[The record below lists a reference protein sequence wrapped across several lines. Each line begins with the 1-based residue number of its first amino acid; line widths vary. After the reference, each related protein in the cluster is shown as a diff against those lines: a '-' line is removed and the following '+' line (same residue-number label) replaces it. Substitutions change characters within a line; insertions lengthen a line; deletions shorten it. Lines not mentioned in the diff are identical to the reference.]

1 MDSLKEELSKWINNK
16 KREAIS
22 FLQEIIQVPSPSG
35 LEKDLADFLFSK
47 MLDFGYDFSKINET
61 GSVMAAIRGN
71 GKSRDLLM
79 NGHIDHVPTGEM
91 IDPFSGKVIDGKEVG
106 VEGKVVY
113 GRAASDMKGA
123 VAAMIMA
130 GAALKDLEINL
141 SGDYKIAGVTQE
153 EVGGAGTLS
162 TIKDD
167 HFLGDV
173 IVVGEA
179 TNMDLALGHR
189 GSMKMSVIVKGKSC
203 HASAPERGVNA
214 LYKALE
220 MIKVIRS
227 DLIDG
232 LPPHQIYGKTS
243 LAITQIEVWPKALNV
258 IPEKCVF
265 SLDCRN
271 TPNFSSQDL
280 KDELEQIVARCQS
293 VDPEFQAM
301 VIPYPILMGRRGFTG
316 FYTDPNVFPV
326 VEEINRIIEKT
337 LNKELVKKTWTFA
350 TDGRFYSWLGLPVI
364 GFGPGEERFAHTN
377 QDHVK
382 ITDYLDSIKTYAM
395 IGAGICGST

>member
-1 MDSLKEELSKWINNK
+1 MDSLNEELSKWISNK
-16 KREAIS
+16 KKEAIS
-22 FLQEIIQVPSPSG
+22 FLQEIIQIPSPSG
-35 LEKDLADFLFSK
+35 LEKDLANFLYSK

-61 GSVMAAIRGN
+61 ESVMGVIRGN
-71 GKSRDLLM
+71 GKGRDLLM
-79 NGHIDHVPTGEM
+79 NGHIDHVPTGDM

-130 GAALKDLEINL
+130 GAALTDLGINL

-162 TIKDD
+162 TIQDD

-220 MIKVIRS
+220 MIKEIRS
-227 DLIDG
+227 DLIDR
-232 LPPHQIYGKTS
+232 LPSHQIYGKTS

-258 IPEKCVF
+258 VPEKCEF

-280 KDELEQIVARCQS
+280 KNELDRIIKKLQS
-293 VDPEFQAM
+293 VDPDFQAM
-301 VIPYPILMGRRGFTG
+301 VMPTPILMGRRGFTG
-316 FYTDPNVFPV
+316 FYTEPKKFQV
-326 VEEINRIIEKT
+326 VEEISQIIETT

-364 GFGPGEERFAHTN
+364 GFGPGEERFAHTD

-382 ITDYLDSIKTYAM
+382 VVDYLDSIKTYAM
-395 IGAGICGST
+395 IGAKICGSK